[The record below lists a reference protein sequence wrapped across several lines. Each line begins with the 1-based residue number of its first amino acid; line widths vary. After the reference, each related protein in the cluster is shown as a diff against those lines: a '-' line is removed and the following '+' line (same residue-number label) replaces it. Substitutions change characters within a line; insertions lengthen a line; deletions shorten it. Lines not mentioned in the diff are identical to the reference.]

1 MKENR
6 SYRIYLA
13 DIRPLLDETLQQRVY
28 DRLSRERQEKADRCR
43 FPHARAAS
51 LAAGF
56 LMEYALKDQQKQ
68 RCHIGYGQSGAPLV
82 LDENG
87 AESGYISLS
96 HSGDFAVC
104 VISDRPVG
112 IDLQKK
118 KTVKIG
124 MLRHFM
130 GQQEQEAFLEQYR
143 KDETEEVLSEEGC
156 DAFLRQWAA
165 KESYMKLT
173 GQGMSMGFDRIRV
186 WQDASGMPVRISD
199 LKQEFPEVGCR
210 EHQVQEGYWLNVS
223 IL

>member
-13 DIRPLLDETLQQRVY
+13 DIRPLLDENLQQRVY
-28 DRLSRERQEKADRCR
+28 SRLPRERQEKADRCR

-56 LMEYALKDQQKQ
+56 LMEYALKDQKKEH
-68 RCHIGYGQSGAPLV
+68 CHIGYGQWGAPLI

-87 AESGYISLS
+87 EESGYISLS
-96 HSGDFAVC
+96 HSGDFAAC

-118 KTVKIG
+118 KAVKKG
-124 MLRHFM
+124 MLRHFV
-130 GQQEQEAFLEQYR
+130 GQQEQEAFWKQYR
-143 KDETEEVLSEEGC
+143 KDETQEVLSEEGC
-156 DAFLRQWAA
+156 DAFLRRWTA

-173 GQGMSMGFDRIRV
+173 GQGMGMGFERIHVRL
-186 WQDASGMPVRISD
+186 DEGGMPVRISD
-199 LKQEFPEVGCR
+199 LKQVFPEASCR